1 MGYYLSFPFVV
12 FAVVVQVTLL
22 PSFRFV
28 NAQPNLVLLMVL
40 VWAVHAEW
48 EEAVWRA
55 FFGGILADLMSV
67 LPTGTS
73 VIALVLGVFAIR
85 FIDENFFDFNVL
97 LLLIAVP
104 IITLT
109 HQIIVLIVLATSFA
123 TYDLLNVIQTVIL
136 PTIALNTILIIP
148 IYIILRLFQRRIP
161 EPQSAW

>member
-1 MGYYLSFPFVV
+1 MGYYLSFPFLI

-22 PSFRFV
+22 PSFRFA
-28 NAQPNLVLLMVL
+28 NAQPDIVLLMVL

-48 EEAVWRA
+48 EEAVWWA

-73 VIALVLGVFAIR
+73 VIALTLGVFAIR
-85 FIDENFFDFNVL
+85 YIDENLVDFNIL
-97 LLLIAVP
+97 LLFIAVP
-104 IITLT
+104 IVTLI
-109 HQIIVLIVLATSFA
+109 HQIIVIIVLASSFA

-136 PTIALNTILIIP
+136 PTIAINTILIFP